1 MLWTIAVSL
10 VCDLGTSRNVCLAQG
25 TVTVSTLA
33 GIGGSSGFVD
43 GQGPGARFQGP
54 GDIAVD
60 ALGNVDVSEINTSG
74 GYSVRK
80 ITPGCLV
87 STAFIDGYFLAVSSF
102 GDLYVASGSG
112 GGTDGAGG

>member
-1 MLWTIAVSL
+1 MRRCMLWTIAVSL

-60 ALGNVDVSEINTSG
+60 ALGNVDVSDINTSG
-74 GYSVRK
+74 GFNSSTTTNRWLATTTSHYRQH
-80 ITPGCLV
+80 TADLV
-87 STAFIDGYFLAVSSF
+87 FSAV
-102 GDLYVASGSG
+102 V
-112 GGTDGAGG
+112 

>member
-1 MLWTIAVSL
+1 MRRCMLWTIAVSL

-60 ALGNVDVSEINTSG
+60 ALGNVDVSDINTSG
-74 GYSVRK
+74 GYDIPK
-80 ITPGCLV
+80 ITTTRPFTSESIILNHMALWCFVHSLG
-87 STAFIDGYFLAVSSF
+87 FYG
-102 GDLYVASGSG
+102 
-112 GGTDGAGG
+112 

>member
-1 MLWTIAVSL
+1 MRRCMLWTIAVSL

-60 ALGNVDVSEINTSG
+60 ALGNVDVSDINTSG
-74 GYSVRK
+74 GYYVRK
-80 ITPGCLV
+80 NKPCGRVLESIIKRNHLV
-87 STAFIDGYFLAVSSF
+87 ARMFW
-102 GDLYVASGSG
+102 VAD
-112 GGTDGAGG
+112 T